1 MKNFSLYLAI
11 RYLRGVQH
19 EKTIATM
26 ALISLLSIIIST
38 MCLTLVVIIT
48 RGFEKE
54 TFKTI
59 QGCHAPLCIQS
70 YGNQLAFENI
80 EKILK
85 TEFPGLHYSPSDV
98 QYIMPEDHQGGISHV
113 VALKG
118 VNPEMEASTTTI
130 EKKILP
136 HHKKNITMVTA
147 LQDKSVLI
155 GYQLAR
161 LLNLHV
167 GQSLTFYYVPESQEK
182 RNMLSLSQETVK
194 VGGIFKTG
202 IEEFDAHLVLTSL
215 ETFHQIFPESGITSI
230 SIAPQSSQA
239 DTKKLQQQLAE
250 RFELETISWKDR
262 YPALVAALTLETYAS
277 FIILC
282 IIVLVASMSILSLL
296 FMQIT
301 QKRGDIALLATLGAS
316 AWMIK
321 KIFIFMGLLIA
332 FVGAIIGLILA
343 FIVAFILHFYI
354 RIDLPDAYYVTQL
367 PISLDPFIFALAFA
381 VVMLLSFCAIWFAT
395 RSIDDLK
402 IADVLRFEA

>member
-11 RYLRGVQH
+11 RYLRGAYH
-19 EKTIATM
+19 EQTIATM
-26 ALISLLSIIIST
+26 VLVSFLSIIIST

-70 YGNQLAFENI
+70 YGNHLAFESI
-80 EKILK
+80 EKVLK
-85 TEFPGLHYSPSDV
+85 NEFPDVHYSPSDMH
-98 QYIMPEDHQGGISHV
+98 YIMPEDSQGGISHV
-113 VALKG
+113 VILKG
-118 VNPEMEASTTTI
+118 VDPILEASTTTI

-136 HHKKNITMVTA
+136 YHSKTITMQEA
-147 LQDKSVLI
+147 LRSKSVLI

-161 LLNLHV
+161 MLNLHV
-167 GQSLTFYYVPESQEK
+167 GQSMSFYYAPEAQEK
-182 RNMLSLSQETVK
+182 KNALNLTKELVTVR
-194 VGGIFKTG
+194 GIFKTG
-202 IEEFDAHLVLTSL
+202 IEEFDAHLVLCSL
-215 ETFHQIFPESGITSI
+215 TTFQSIFQESGITTI
-230 SIAPQSSQA
+230 SINPQSQSNI
-239 DTKKLQQQLAE
+239 KKLQEQLVE
-250 RFELETISWKDR
+250 RFGLETTSWKDR

-301 QKRGDIALLATLGAS
+301 QKRGDIALLTTLGAS
-316 AWMIK
+316 TWTIK
-321 KIFIFMGLLIA
+321 KIFIIMGLLIA
-332 FVGAIIGLILA
+332 FFGALIGLILA
-343 FIVAFILHFYI
+343 YIIAFILHSYV

-367 PISLDPFIFALAFA
+367 PIALEPLIFVLAFI
-381 VVMLLSFCAIWFAT
+381 VVMVISFCAIWFAT
-395 RSIDDLK
+395 RSIDNIK